1 MSTTSDGKE
10 KKNWLKLAIVPLLL
24 GVLGYVVWSNLSPS
38 QATPAV
44 DLQPTPS
51 ATTIAAST
59 PTEKSTAPE
68 SRKQKRVAWP
78 KFTTDQILATNP
90 FRGSTEMRAA
100 LMPPLEPIAV
110 ASSNGKSNEEEE
122 EVIPYD
128 PWLELVDSFKEE
140 SIGVYIETSKGPA
153 VKIGTRLLHVG
164 DQIGGHYRIIEIR
177 QNGLVVEAAPAS
189 H

>member
-1 MSTTSDGKE
+1 MGATSDGKA

-24 GVLGYVVWSNLSPS
+24 GVLGYVVWSNQSPS

-44 DLQPTPS
+44 DLQLAP
-51 ATTIAAST
+51 ATTSIATTT
-59 PTEKSTAPE
+59 PKEKSTAPE

-78 KFTTDQILATNP
+78 KFTTEQILATNP
-90 FRGSTEMRAA
+90 FRGSMEMRAA

-110 ASSNGKSNEEEE
+110 ASAKGKSNVEEE
-122 EVIPYD
+122 EVIPQD

-140 SIGVYIETSKGPA
+140 SIGVYIETSRGPA
-153 VKIGTRLLHVG
+153 VKIGTRLLQIG
-164 DQIGGHYRIIEIR
+164 DQIGGRYRITEIR

-189 H
+189 K